1 MGPDYYKHS
10 GKFAPGGLLAGLV
23 GGILAGA
30 ILAAAYAYL
39 ELYIPLAGVITFI
52 LTAGFGGLLGLVLGA
67 LMKWGKVRS
76 APATMLVSLI
86 VAAVSFYIS
95 WGVWLYAALRRAD
108 VEQADVLAI
117 LLNPGAM
124 WELAGEINKV
134 GAWTIRSWT
143 PTGGILWGF
152 WGLEALIIFAM
163 TLLLAKVVI
172 EGDPFCEHCGKWCEE
187 AKGVLR
193 VPMADPD
200 EMKQR
205 MEMKDFSYLEKL
217 AAGKMDPSASMS
229 LDVHTCP
236 NCRNTNTLTVKSTT
250 VTADNKGKE
259 SKEEK
264 EILDK
269 LVLTPSDAETIR
281 SLGQKFALSPAPEIA
296 K

>member
-1 MGPDYYKHS
+1 MSPDYYKHS
-10 GKFAPGGLLAGLV
+10 GKYAPGGLLMGLV
-23 GGILAGA
+23 GGIIAGA

-52 LTAGFGGLLGLVLGA
+52 LTAGFGGLLGFAVGA
-67 LMKWGKVRS
+67 LMKRGNVRS
-76 APATMLVSLI
+76 APATLLVSLI

-95 WGVWLYAALRRAD
+95 WGVWLYAALKRAE

-117 LLNPGAM
+117 LLNPGVM

-134 GAWTIRSWT
+134 GAWTIKSWT
-143 PTGGILWGF
+143 PTGGVLWTF

-163 TLLLAKVVI
+163 TLLVAKVVI

-187 AKGVLR
+187 SQGVLR

-217 AAGKMDPSASMS
+217 AAGKAEAGASMS
-229 LDVHTCP
+229 LDIHTCP
-236 NCRNTNTLTVKSTT
+236 GCRNTNTLTVKSTT
-250 VTADNKGKE
+250 VTVDKKGNE
-259 SKEEK
+259 SKDEK
-264 EILDK
+264 EVLAK
-269 LVLTPSDAETIR
+269 LVLTPTDAETIR
-281 SLGQKFALSPAPEIA
+281 SLGQKFALTPAPQIA